1 MATSRERLNQ
11 TLNHTEP
18 DRLVMDMGST
28 AVTGINANALHRL
41 RKALGLEERRVKISE
56 QIGRAHV

>member
-28 AVTGINANALHRL
+28 AVTGINANALHRGNDTICIHHL
-41 RKALGLEERRVKISE
+41 CPVSDRKSV
-56 QIGRAHV
+56 V